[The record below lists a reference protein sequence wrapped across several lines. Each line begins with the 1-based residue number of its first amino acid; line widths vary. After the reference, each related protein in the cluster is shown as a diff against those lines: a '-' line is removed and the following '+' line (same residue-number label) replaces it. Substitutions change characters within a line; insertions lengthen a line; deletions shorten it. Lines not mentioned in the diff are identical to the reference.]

1 MINQEVIVNQ
11 QLQERIHYDNPD
23 FPLARFIDEMD
34 YFVDG
39 EFLCH
44 WHPEFELAII
54 LKGGIEY
61 QVDQQVFRL
70 HQGEGIFIT
79 SQALHSARQLIP
91 GSIIFNIEFP
101 ASLFHTIGTSFLY
114 QNYFNPSSLKKMG
127 SWKILPENE
136 EGSEILERLMHI
148 HRSDPDKY
156 AYELL
161 CMEDIL
167 HIWRNLLVLLHRSF
181 LVPTDNDEF
190 IREHRM
196 RKMVSYIQSHFEQ
209 PLTIDDIAGAA
220 SISRSECF
228 RCFSGFCQ
236 VSPIEYLNRYRLQN
250 AAQKLSGSTASIS
263 DISFQC
269 GFSSI
274 SYFGKAFRKM
284 YGLSPSEYRQKKK
297 NAVSTSLNA

>member
-79 SQALHSARQLIP
+79 SRALHSARQLIP

-148 HRSDPDKY
+148 TAPIQINTPMSFCAWKTFYTYGVIFWFYCIGPSRFLLTMMNSY
-156 AYELL
+156 A
-161 CMEDIL
+161 
-167 HIWRNLLVLLHRSF
+167 N
-181 LVPTDNDEF
+181 
-190 IREHRM
+190 
-196 RKMVSYIQSHFEQ
+196 
-209 PLTIDDIAGAA
+209 
-220 SISRSECF
+220 
-228 RCFSGFCQ
+228 
-236 VSPIEYLNRYRLQN
+236 
-250 AAQKLSGSTASIS
+250 TA
-263 DISFQC
+263 
-269 GFSSI
+269 
-274 SYFGKAFRKM
+274 
-284 YGLSPSEYRQKKK
+284 
-297 NAVSTSLNA
+297 

>member
-79 SQALHSARQLIP
+79 SRALHSARQLIP

-181 LVPTDNDEF
+181 PVPTDNDEF

-236 VSPIEYLNRYRLQN
+236 VSPIEYLNR
-250 AAQKLSGSTASIS
+250 
-263 DISFQC
+263 
-269 GFSSI
+269 
-274 SYFGKAFRKM
+274 
-284 YGLSPSEYRQKKK
+284 
-297 NAVSTSLNA
+297 